1 MKKNLIAIVKVSLL
15 LLFVLLP
22 AGIYAATINV
32 PSAMAPTIQAGIN
45 LAVPGDV
52 VLVANGIYSGLGNS
66 DIDFMGKAI
75 TVKSVGGAANC
86 TIDASPGL
94 RGFWFHRGETAASVV
109 AGFTITKGNAGIAE
123 GGGILCE
130 FISSPTIQD
139 CVITGNSAAAGGGIA
154 CSNASPKILN
164 CVIENNASMGSG
176 GGIACDLGATPTI
189 TNCSINKNTATM
201 DGAGIAMDWAS
212 SPIVSN
218 CQLTLNN
225 AGTNGGGIGI
235 GINSKPTIVNCV
247 IASNTSALTGG
258 GIASSFAAATVTNCT
273 ITGNQS
279 GRGGGIKTESSRDV
293 YTNCI
298 FWGDLPNEIRVSIG
312 GLTINYSDIQG
323 GYAGIANMMVDPKF
337 VNPLILDFHLTAGS
351 PVINMGS
358 NTAPALPATDKDG
371 KARILGGIVDMG
383 AYEF

>member
-1 MKKNLIAIVKVSLL
+1 MNLRTVARVSLL
-15 LLFVLLP
+15 LLFGVCP
-22 AGIYAATINV
+22 AGAFAATINV
-32 PSAMAPTIQAGIN
+32 PSVAAPTIQAGIN
-45 LAVPGDV
+45 LAAPGDI
-52 VLVANGIYSGLGNS
+52 VLVANGTYSGLGNS
-66 DIDFMGKAI
+66 DLDFMGKAI
-75 TVKSVGGAANC
+75 TVKSSGGAANC
-86 TIDASPGL
+86 IINASPGL

-139 CVITGNSAAAGGGIA
+139 CVITGNSATAGGGIT

-164 CVIENNASMGSG
+164 CVIENNTSSGSG
-176 GGIACDLGATPTI
+176 GGISCDLGSSPTI

-201 DGAGIAMDWAS
+201 DGGGIAMDWAS
-212 SPIVSN
+212 SPIISN
-218 CQLTLNN
+218 CQLTLNS
-225 AGTNGGGIGI
+225 AGTSGGGIGI
-235 GINSKPTIVNCV
+235 GVNSKPTVVNCV

-273 ITGNQS
+273 ITGNKS
-279 GRGGGIKTESSRDV
+279 GGGGGIKTESSQDV

-298 FWGDLPNEIRVSIG
+298 FWGDLPDEIRVSIG
-312 GLTINYSDIQG
+312 GLTINYSAIQG
-323 GYAGIANMMVDPKF
+323 GYVGTANMMLDPKF
-337 VNPLILDFHLTAGS
+337 ANPLTLDFHLTAGS
-351 PVINMGS
+351 PAINMGN

-371 KARILGGIVDMG
+371 KPRILGGIVDMG